1 MVAHCCK
8 PMFTRWTA
16 ISEEGFADVCEA
28 SATNATVEISIE
40 TTRPTLWFLLLRTNF
55 DAI

>member
-1 MVAHCCK
+1 
-8 PMFTRWTA
+8 MFTRWTA

-28 SATNATVEISIE
+28 SATNATVETSME

-55 DAI
+55 VAI